1 MGVFIRYMAFNA
13 DGALINTGQSFCPES
28 LDYAPIE
35 EKELYFKYM
44 GGLPV
49 ETAYCYIESQGG
61 RKLITNVDAAMVEP
75 VDAAIHRRKLENVE
89 SYIAE
94 ECRRLGIERTRERGN
109 Q

>member
-1 MGVFIRYMAFNA
+1 MGVFIRYMAFA
-13 DGALINTGQSFCPES
+13 DDGRLIDTGQRFCPDN

-35 EKELYFKYM
+35 EKEVFFKYM
-44 GGLPV
+44 GGLPDG
-49 ETAYCYIESQGG
+49 TAYCYIESQGG
-61 RKLITNVDAAMVEP
+61 RKLITNVDAVMVEP
-75 VDAAIHRRKLENVE
+75 VDATIHQRKLDNVE